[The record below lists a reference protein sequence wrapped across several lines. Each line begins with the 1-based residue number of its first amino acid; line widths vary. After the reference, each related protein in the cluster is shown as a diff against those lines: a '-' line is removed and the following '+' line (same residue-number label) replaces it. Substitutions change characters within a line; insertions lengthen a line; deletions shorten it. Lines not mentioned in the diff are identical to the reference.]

1 MKCPICHKRL
11 RVYCTQPITSTSTW
25 RYLKCD
31 DCDKTYKS
39 IERMVKNR
47 DKKRKG

>member
-1 MKCPICHKRL
+1 MTCPICRNRL
-11 RVYCTQPITSTSTW
+11 RVYNTLQITGTSTW

-31 DCDKTYKS
+31 YCNQTYKT
-39 IERMVKNR
+39 IERLVKHR

>member
-1 MKCPICHKRL
+1 MTCPICRNRL
-11 RVYCTQPITSTSTW
+11 RVYNTLQITGTSTW

-31 DCDKTYKS
+31 NCNKTYKS
-39 IERMVKNR
+39 VERLVRKR